1 MWTPDKYAYKT
12 GALGTWTIIPTSA
25 AKDSWK
31 FFAVAD
37 GKLWGGNEVTA
48 NNLIGSTASPTSAAN
63 FTTVAVGGTD
73 APITA
78 MIGDGDTML
87 VCKTNGVWAYYP
99 DGTLENLTPEF
110 EARRHPHNFFNSYNW
125 NGRILLPLG
134 EGGLYQLHQGVI
146 TDISLKFYAPN
157 ETKLHG
163 PISAISAEP
172 SACYF
177 LVRDATNSKQHVVKG
192 EIVEIDGVSD
202 WRFHHLAELAGI
214 GSQVYNEVDGSTLL
228 AEGVPSGTK
237 VHHRLW
243 VAAEQSTTNYP
254 HFLPGVNDD
263 EDGFTNDTD
272 CIAQF
277 TEFDYGLP
285 NVDKT
290 FKQVHVESANL
301 GAGGRQ
307 YGLEFRVDAGSWL
320 TTLKDA
326 AGNSDGI
333 VDTSPTQT
341 MTFPDGTT
349 GKIIEFRIKPALTS
363 VGTTSPEF
371 LSLELEF
378 QLRPSRVQTLPV
390 DVYLADGMR
399 RLDGSLGVEKTN
411 TALAQMRTWA
421 GQAKEVK
428 VTDAEKTARQMMFLP
443 GTLEIERVVEAR
455 QGRRAEYR
463 VRATLVEV

>member
-1 MWTPDKYAYKT
+1 MAPSAGVTHDITIEDTDASNKTGFMSWRGRNGRARHTVRDAGAGVPGEVARGPYYASVYEEDWVGGVGGRKHRLHPKMLASGTKIDSSVEGKIQNARELLATTLSSGSAASPQSSGLAIVETEVWMFQKNEFYRWNYTNKNWDSKVDFTANVAWFSRATEFNGSTYVTSATQVVRDNMWTPDKYAYKT

-254 HFLPGVNDD
+254 HFLPGV
-263 EDGFTNDTD
+263 
-272 CIAQF
+272 
-277 TEFDYGLP
+277 
-285 NVDKT
+285 KR
-290 FKQVHVESANL
+290 S
-301 GAGGRQ
+301 
-307 YGLEFRVDAGSWL
+307 
-320 TTLKDA
+320 
-326 AGNSDGI
+326 
-333 VDTSPTQT
+333 
-341 MTFPDGTT
+341 
-349 GKIIEFRIKPALTS
+349 ALT
-363 VGTTSPEF
+363 VTT
-371 LSLELEF
+371 
-378 QLRPSRVQTLPV
+378 
-390 DVYLADGMR
+390 A
-399 RLDGSLGVEKTN
+399 
-411 TALAQMRTWA
+411 A
-421 GQAKEVK
+421 
-428 VTDAEKTARQMMFLP
+428 
-443 GTLEIERVVEAR
+443 
-455 QGRRAEYR
+455 
-463 VRATLVEV
+463 